1 MMEGEEDLGARAAKA
16 YASAIRVLAGRD
28 HSAFELGEKLRT
40 RGFGDEEIDLT
51 VDRLEADGYLDD
63 AKFAEAV
70 ARSNPHLG
78 RSGLARQM
86 QKKGLDEA
94 DWRHLVDAIDSEE
107 EFSRALAAS
116 RKNVSERDLAT
127 KSPEVWKR
135 RLAGYLQRR
144 GYGFDTVAQVFR
156 TLEEEQRERR
166 EEAW

>member
-1 MMEGEEDLGARAAKA
+1 
-16 YASAIRVLAGRD
+16 
-28 HSAFELGEKLRT
+28 
-40 RGFGDEEIDLT
+40 
-51 VDRLEADGYLDD
+51 
-63 AKFAEAV
+63 
-70 ARSNPHLG
+70 
-78 RSGLARQM
+78 M